1 MLSSIHRQH
10 GKASALGRAGHG
22 KATAGSAEDREVAA
36 NGIKACLRG
45 CDMSE
50 QSVLIDMAEYVAA
63 KSVLARATMAHYGH
77 ALIPDDHMEPAFTQC
92 MTSAHESWL

>member
-1 MLSSIHRQH
+1 MVRLLLWDGQD
-10 GKASALGRAGHG
+10 
-22 KATAGSAEDREVAA
+22 TAKQQQDLQRTEKWQQMGSRLA
-36 NGIKACLRG
+36 